1 MIPHQGEMHVH
12 AQQVL
17 LSMGISDVLEF
28 GKYVP
33 SDAEETGVAFRK

>member
-1 MIPHQGEMHVH
+1 MIPHQGEMHV
-12 AQQVL
+12 QQVL

-33 SDAEETGVAFRK
+33 SDAEEIGVAFRK